1 MAQLTDTEYSVLSG
15 QKAAEYDFAHNQ
27 PGYSGNASNSQ
38 AYRDAYLSRL
48 AYLKSSRCFSLS
60 PRLTLPYTYYEGCK

>member
-48 AYLKSSRCFSLS
+48 AYLKSSR
-60 PRLTLPYTYYEGCK
+60 